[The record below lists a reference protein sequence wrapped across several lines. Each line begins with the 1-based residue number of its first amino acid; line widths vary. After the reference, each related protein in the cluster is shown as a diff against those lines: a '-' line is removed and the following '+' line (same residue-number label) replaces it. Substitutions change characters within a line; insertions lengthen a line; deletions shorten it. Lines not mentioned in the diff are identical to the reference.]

1 MPKGSIKKNAG
12 AWSIRRRISGRASVK
27 QDMARERQALL
38 QWLQD
43 WLEGPMLVLAFI
55 WLALFVVESV
65 WGLSPLLEVAGY
77 VIWAVFLLDFALGLT
92 LAPGK
97 LDYLVV

>member
-1 MPKGSIKKNAG
+1 
-12 AWSIRRRISGRASVK
+12 
-27 QDMARERQALL
+27 
-38 QWLQD
+38 
-43 WLEGPMLVLAFI
+43 MLVLAFI